1 MNKVKLAKRDTK
13 GMKPEFKQQIMK
25 KRLLYR
31 LCSRSSKELKV
42 KAVAGETSLTILLKW
57 VKTIVKLGIYKKKP
71 CNLDLKVL
79 E

>member
-1 MNKVKLAKRDTK
+1 
-13 GMKPEFKQQIMK
+13 MK

-57 VKTIVKLGIYKKKP
+57 AFIRKSP